1 MNKLYFDIEG
11 RSVVDLRR
19 VGPWRYASHPDT
31 QVTFVGYAINAE
43 PVRIWRA
50 SAGAPVP
57 EVFHEATRDPSWR
70 KLSHNVQFDRTVEQ
84 LTLGPRVGWPL
95 APLERYRCTMARAL
109 AAALP
114 GALEKVAAALD
125 LPLQKDMA
133 GAKLMKQ
140 LARPRQFDTDGKPIW
155 IEDEERLERL
165 QQYLIRDVELVR
177 ILDARLPPLS
187 DAEQELWELDA
198 TINARGFYIAIELA
212 KVARELSQ
220 YERAAIDAEISTLT
234 GGKITS
240 AGQVARITAYVRE
253 RGHQLAGLT
262 KRSVSAVLAHEPEA
276 DVRQLLELRREG
288 SRASVYKLDT
298 LLAAVDD
305 DRRLR
310 GTLRYHGGAPG
321 RWSGRGFQPQNL
333 KRPEGED
340 ITDAVE
346 AVLTGDL
353 DTVRTLGAPLDVIGD
368 TMRSMICAAP
378 GHRLIAGDFSSVEAR
393 VLSWYAGETW
403 KLDTFRQYDVTQ
415 DSALDVYLIA
425 AARVL
430 RRSVTPDDEAGRQTG
445 KTCELAFGFGGA
457 LGAWRKFDPDQ
468 HSDQEVKGYV
478 QRWRQAH
485 PATIRFWRR
494 LESAIKVA
502 IRTGKRGTL
511 GRLAFEFED
520 GTLRIVLPNSRRIH
534 YPQARLGP
542 GKFAGTTQVTFKDNA
557 RGGWVDTRAW
567 YGVFVENVVQA
578 TARDLLATAMQ
589 RLERAGYPVILT
601 VHDEIVCEIAE
612 GFGSTDEFHQLMIEP
627 PSWAEN
633 LPIAAKV
640 RTGQRYSKQAKPAGA
655 PVPEAATAAPEI
667 DPESE
672 LARNCVDDF

>member
-11 RSVVDLRR
+11 RGVVDLRR
-19 VGPWRYASHPDT
+19 VGPWRYANHPNT
-31 QVTFVGYAINAE
+31 EVTFVGYAINAE
-43 PVRIWRA
+43 PVQIWRM
-50 SAGAPVP
+50 SAGAAVP
-57 EVFHEATRDPSWR
+57 EVFHEAARDSSWR
-70 KLSHNVQFDRTVEQ
+70 KVSHNVQFDRTVEQ
-84 LTLGPRVGWPL
+84 LMLGPRVGWPL

-125 LPLQKDMA
+125 LPLQKDVA

-140 LARPRQFDTDGKPIW
+140 LARPRQFDAAGKPVW

-165 QQYLIRDVELVR
+165 RQYLVTDVELVR
-177 ILDARLPPLS
+177 ILDTRLPPLS
-187 DAEQELWELDA
+187 DDEQELWQLDA
-198 TINARGFYIAIELA
+198 TINARGFYIAVELA
-212 KVARELSQ
+212 KAARELSQ
-220 YERAAIDAEISTLT
+220 HERAAIDAEISALT

-240 AGQVARITAYVRE
+240 AGQVARITTYVRE

-276 DVRQLLELRREG
+276 DVRRPLELRREG

-305 DRRLR
+305 DGRLR

-340 ITDAVE
+340 IADAVE
-346 AVLTGDL
+346 AVLTGNL
-353 DTVRTLGAPLDVIGD
+353 ETVRRLGAPLDVIGD

-378 GHRLIAGDFSSVEAR
+378 GHKLIAGDFSSVEAR
-393 VLSWYAGETW
+393 VLNWYAGETW
-403 KLDTFRQYDVTQ
+403 KLDTFHDATQ
-415 DSALDVYLIA
+415 DPALDVYLIA
-425 AARVL
+425 AAQVL
-430 RRSVTPDDEAGRQTG
+430 RRSVAPNDEVGRQTG

-468 HSDQEVKGYV
+468 HSDREVESYV

-485 PATIRFWRR
+485 PATTRFWRR
-494 LESAIKVA
+494 LESAIKVT
-502 IRTGKRGTL
+502 IRTGHRGTL
-511 GRLAFEFED
+511 GRFEN
-520 GTLRIVLPNSRRIH
+520 GTLRIVLPNGRRVH
-534 YPQARLGP
+534 YPARLGP

-557 RGGWVDTRAW
+557 LGGWIDTRAW
-567 YGVFVENVVQA
+567 YGIFVENVVQA
-578 TARDLLATAMQ
+578 TARDLLAAAMQ

-601 VHDEIVCEIAE
+601 VHDEIVCEVPE
-612 GFGSTDEFHQLMIEP
+612 DFGTVEEFHRLMIEP
-627 PSWAEN
+627 PAWAC
-633 LPIAAKV
+633 AHAM
-640 RTGQRYSKQAKPAGA
+640 RDTAGS
-655 PVPEAATAAPEI
+655 TAAP
-667 DPESE
+667 P
-672 LARNCVDDF
+672 ARCRN